1 VSLVITDDKF
11 MSQVKNKYNM
21 PSKLEGYI
29 QNQPNANLKKIK
41 LPSIYE
47 LSGKDKVDRAL
58 NIKLK

>member
-1 VSLVITDDKF
+1 

-29 QNQPNANLKKIK
+29 QNQRNANLKKIN

-47 LSGKDKVDRAL
+47 QSGMDKADKAL
-58 NIKLK
+58 KIKLK

>member
-1 VSLVITDDKF
+1 MDDKF